1 MIESGLL
8 AFILIMIYMG
18 YIMCYQIVEYKSD
31 LIKICYHAL
40 FIGGFYGLAIV
51 QVLLRTL

>member
-8 AFILIMIYMG
+8 AFIWIMIYMG
-18 YIMCYQIVEYKSD
+18 YIMCYPIVEYKSD
-31 LIKICYHAL
+31 LTKICYHAL
-40 FIGGFYGLAIV
+40 FIGSFYGLVIV

>member
-18 YIMCYQIVEYKSD
+18 YIICYPLVEYKSD
-31 LIKICYHAL
+31 LIKISYHAL
-40 FIGGFYGLAIV
+40 FIGGFYGLVIV

>member
-8 AFILIMIYMG
+8 SFILIMIYIG
-18 YIMCYQIVEYKSD
+18 YITCYPLVEYKSD

-51 QVLLRTL
+51 QVLLRTI

>member
-8 AFILIMIYMG
+8 SFILIMIYVG
-18 YIMCYQIVEYKSD
+18 YIMCYPLVENKPD
-31 LIKICYHAL
+31 IIKISYHTL

-51 QVLLRTL
+51 QVLLRTI

>member
-8 AFILIMIYMG
+8 VFILVMIYMG
-18 YIMCYQIVEYKSD
+18 YIMCYPFVEYKSD
-31 LIKICYHAL
+31 FIKISYHAL

>member
-18 YIMCYQIVEYKSD
+18 YIICYPLVEYKSD
-31 LIKICYHAL
+31 LIKISYHAL

-51 QVLLRTL
+51 QVLSRTL